1 MSLNNIQ
8 DELNELNANLPEK
21 VNPFTVPQG
30 YFDGL
35 AASVLGKVKMNT
47 ISSSEEIAQL
57 CPLLAGISRNM
68 PFEIPENY
76 FQTNLEALAFLIS
89 KEVSSEI
96 IPAIAMPYDV
106 PPGYFSAF
114 PQTLLKKVAPQKGRV
129 VSIKAN
135 WKTFAA
141 AAIITGI
148 IALSGI
154 SHLFYNPFKD
164 PIAQVRKASTS
175 EIEAFLTSTGSHMSH
190 NATAQNSLRK
200 TEVERMMQNFT
211 DTEVDAFLNQVP
223 EEESIT
229 N

>member
-8 DELNELNANLPEK
+8 DELKDLNSNLPEK
-21 VNPFTVPQG
+21 VNPYTVPQG
-30 YFDGL
+30 YFEGL
-35 AASVLGKVKMNT
+35 AASVLGKVKDNT
-47 ISSSEEIAQL
+47 ISAQDEVGKIA
-57 CPLLAGISRNM
+57 PLLATISRQM

-76 FQTNLEALAFLIS
+76 FQSNLEALPYMIS
-89 KEVSSEI
+89 QEDFSNSM
-96 IPAIAMPYDV
+96 ATSAMPYEV
-106 PPGYFSAF
+106 PTGYFAAL
-114 PQTLLKKVAPQKGRV
+114 PQAILKKVAPQKGRII
-129 VSIKAN
+129 SIKAH

-164 PIAQVRKASTS
+164 PIAQVRKASNS
-175 EIEAFLTSTGSHMSH
+175 EIEAFLTSTGNHLSH

-200 TEVERMMQNFT
+200 TEVQRMMQNFT
-211 DTEVDAFLNQVP
+211 DSEVDAFLKQVP